1 MMPPQQNLS
10 LHALQ
15 TEILEALV
23 TGERFDAIAEL
34 LCRRAEELA
43 PEAVC
48 SIVAI
53 SPDGRLAPVAAP
65 SLPQHYSDAIAGL
78 AIGPNVGSCGTSAYR
93 GEAVEVHDVSTD
105 PLWTPYKDLL
115 LPLGLLAC
123 WSSPIKTRDG
133 RVAATFGFYY
143 RTKRGPTE
151 LERAIVNTCVHLFS
165 IAIEH
170 DHAQQRNHALAYFDQ
185 LTGLPNRR
193 SFDEMMFERIV
204 ADKPAFGLLVV
215 DIDNLKIAND
225 TMGHVVGDS
234 LIQEVAGRLG
244 EVAPNAACRL
254 GGDEFAVLVDNC
266 HNHHELGVVAE
277 AIIQAMREPFDCDGY
292 TIMPQITMGGV
303 VYGIDGNNADFLRQN
318 ADFALYHAKEIK
330 RGAYVPFEKNLR
342 TSIALRMSQIRTLDQ
357 ALNEGRVIPF
367 YQPVMS
373 IDGSTIEGFESLA
386 RIRLDSGEILAA
398 AQVQAAL
405 SDPSIAFRLTD
416 QMLNQIAADMRAW
429 MNRGL
434 SIRHVGI
441 NLSTADFYRSDLE
454 RRLSEAFEAVGVPL
468 DHLIL
473 EVTETV
479 FLDGPG
485 PDDKVVGVLQR
496 LRKKGVMVALDDF
509 GTGFASLTHLVRFPV
524 DIIKID
530 RSFIARMLLDRPSRL
545 VVELLLDLS
554 RKLEM
559 KVVAEG
565 IETQAQAEWLT
576 ELGCQYGQGYFFGRP
591 VDAAATTRLIVAK
604 NGVAASTA
612 ALPQKR
618 PA

>member
-1 MMPPQQNLS
+1 MPPVTS
-10 LHALQ
+10 FPLHALQ

-23 TGERFDAIAEL
+23 TGERFEAIAGL

-43 PEAVC
+43 PGVVC

-53 SPDGRLAPVAAP
+53 TPDGLLAPVAAP
-65 SLPQHYSDAIAGL
+65 SLPQNYSDASAGTP
-78 AIGPNVGSCGTSAYR
+78 IGPNVGSCGTAAYL
-93 GEAVEVHDVSTD
+93 GEAVEVHVVSTD
-105 PLWTPYKDLL
+105 PLWTPYKDLI
-115 LPLGLLAC
+115 LPLGLMAC

-143 RTKRGPTE
+143 RDKRGPTE

-193 SFDEMMFERIV
+193 SFDDMMFERIV
-204 ADKPAFGLLVV
+204 ANKPAFGLLVV

-225 TMGHVVGDS
+225 TMGHVVGDG

-254 GGDEFAVLVDNC
+254 GGDEFAVLVDDC
-266 HNHHELGVVAE
+266 HDHGELGVVAE

-303 VYGIDGNNADFLRQN
+303 VYGIDGNNAVLLRQN

-330 RGAYVPFEKNLR
+330 RGAYVPCEKNLR

-357 ALNEGRVIPF
+357 ALNERRVIPF

-373 IDGSTIEGFESLA
+373 IDGGIIEGFEALA
-386 RIRLDSGEILAA
+386 RIRLDNGEILSAS
-398 AQVQAAL
+398 QVQAAL

-416 QMLNQIAADMRAW
+416 QMLNQIAANARTWLD
-429 MNRGL
+429 RGL
-434 SIRHVGI
+434 SFRHIGI
-441 NLSTADFYRSDLE
+441 NLSPADFYRSDLE

-468 DHLIL
+468 KHLVL

-496 LRKKGVMVALDDF
+496 LRKKGVVVALDDF

-530 RSFIARMLLDRPSRL
+530 RSFIARMLLERPSRL
-545 VVELLLDLS
+545 VVELLID
-554 RKLEM
+554 
-559 KVVAEG
+559 
-565 IETQAQAEWLT
+565 Q
-576 ELGCQYGQGYFFGRP
+576 
-591 VDAAATTRLIVAK
+591 
-604 NGVAASTA
+604 
-612 ALPQKR
+612 
-618 PA
+618 